1 MIDEYCDLQNTWI
14 AFCGVMLLTACTIA
28 NSCELAVLDGN
39 VVLSSSK
46 IQPKCRFK
54 QDQTGQLSAAAK
66 FTSALTHQTPNSKI
80 KQLSQEQAQQSC
92 NIDATQGSLT
102 CTFNG
107 KSENFTLTNTIKQGK
122 IASTNWQNDEY
133 VYLGWMTN
141 TEVLMGYIA
150 FSALNKHTAPFF
162 VPASQFCQYGL
173 SSYIID
179 LGKGDLLCQNHEGL
193 WSHSRLLPLPQPCQQ
208 PQQMIQDK
216 GGIWAL
222 EFIESSYQWRICRY
236 TDNAGSLLAAYEYSI
251 DLKATLARYDLQP
264 SDYTQLTFLSDGDT
278 NAIAN
283 AVEIDNVF
291 PVSDITPELDPQ
303 TIELP
308 IQQLQYKLTK
318 LD

>member
-1 MIDEYCDLQNTWI
+1 MINEYCNLQNIWI
-14 AFCGVMLLTACTIA
+14 AFFGVVLLTACTRV

-39 VVLSSSK
+39 VVLNSSK
-46 IQPKCRFK
+46 VQPKCRFK

-66 FTSALTHQTPNSKI
+66 FTSALTHQTPNVKI
-80 KQLSQEQAQQSC
+80 NRLSQNQALQSC
-92 NIDATQGSLT
+92 NIDATQDSLT

-107 KSENFTLTNTIKQGK
+107 KSDHFTLTNTVKQGK
-122 IASTNWQNDEY
+122 IASTSWQDDDY
-133 VYLGWMTN
+133 VYLGWMTKA
-141 TEVLMGYIA
+141 EVLMGYIT
-150 FSALNKHTAPFF
+150 FGTLNKRSAPFF
-162 VPASQFCQYGL
+162 IPASQFCQYGL

-179 LGKGDLLCQNHEGL
+179 LGKSDSLCQNHEGF
-193 WSHSRLLPLPQPCQQ
+193 WSHSRLLPLPQPCKQ

-236 TDNAGSLLAAYEYSI
+236 NDNAGSLLAAYEYSI
-251 DLKATLARYDLQP
+251 DLKATLARYGLQP
-264 SDYTQLTFLSDGDT
+264 SDYTQLTFLTNGDT

-291 PVSDITPELDPQ
+291 PVSDITPNLDPQ